1 MKTNHL
7 KRVVILLVLVIS
19 GTQLFAQELYEIK
32 VKLVKYENQVPK
44 HTNATLLDAKTM
56 EIIAKSVCNDNN
68 ELIFENVSKGEYL
81 LQVRKPGLTKADTR
95 YIIIDDKV
103 TVFNSSTNPIAK
115 SPTEAKETQL
125 N

>member
-1 MKTNHL
+1 MKTNRL
-7 KRVVILLVLVIS
+7 KRAFILLVLVIS

-56 EIIAKSVCNDNN
+56 EIIGESVCNDNN

-103 TVFNSSTNPIAK
+103 TVFNSSTNAIAK